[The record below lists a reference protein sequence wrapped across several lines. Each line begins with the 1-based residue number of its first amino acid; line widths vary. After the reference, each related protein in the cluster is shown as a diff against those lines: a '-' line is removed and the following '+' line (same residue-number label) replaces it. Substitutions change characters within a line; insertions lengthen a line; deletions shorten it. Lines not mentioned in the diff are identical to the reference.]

1 MKIVNICLAGSFN
14 YGWGYQDNLIS
25 KYQHKNGNDVT
36 LITTRF
42 INDKKGDGY
51 LEVPAEIKF
60 DNGVKVIRLE
70 HGLGRRATKLF
81 RHYRGLY
88 KTLKIEKPD
97 FIFIH
102 GLQFLDIL

>member
-42 INDKKGDGY
+42 INDKKGMAIWKY
-51 LEVPAEIKF
+51 LQK
-60 DNGVKVIRLE
+60 
-70 HGLGRRATKLF
+70 
-81 RHYRGLY
+81 
-88 KTLKIEKPD
+88 
-97 FIFIH
+97 
-102 GLQFLDIL
+102 